1 MFYEPKKKNHG
12 LPKNPFN
19 SLVIPRPIGWISSID
34 TKGKFNLAPY
44 SFFNGVCYSPPT
56 VMFSAGAGANSDN
69 TNDSARNAENTGDFP
84 VNAIHV
90 TVNLYFKNGN
100 ILKTRFYLN
109 DLEILPGKSIEEYGF
124 IFDSNSER
132 FFTDG
137 LSQNDLDRII

>member
-1 MFYEPKKKNHG
+1 MCDEADSSTDDTLSEQCRLTLTIKEEWSFAQN
-12 LPKNPFN
+12 NPY
-19 SLVIPRPIGWISSID
+19 V
-34 TKGKFNLAPY
+34 KFLI
-44 SFFNGVCYSPPT
+44 
-56 VMFSAGAGANSDN
+56 
-69 TNDSARNAENTGDFP
+69 NAENTGDLS

-109 DLEILPGKSIEEYGF
+109 DLKILPGKIIEEYGI

-137 LSQNDLDRII
+137 LSQNDLDRIIYNAPYYSCVE

>member
-1 MFYEPKKKNHG
+1 MCDEADSSTDGTLSEQCRLTLTIKEEWSFTQ
-12 LPKNPFN
+12 N
-19 SLVIPRPIGWISSID
+19 SPYV
-34 TKGKFNLAPY
+34 KFLI
-44 SFFNGVCYSPPT
+44 
-56 VMFSAGAGANSDN
+56 
-69 TNDSARNAENTGDFP
+69 NAENTGDLP

-109 DLEILPGKSIEEYGF
+109 DLEILPGKSIKEYGI

-137 LSQNDLDRII
+137 LSQNDLDRIIYNAPYYSCVE

>member
-1 MFYEPKKKNHG
+1 MKKYLYYFSVILILFFCTTCEDKN
-12 LPKNPFN
+12 
-19 SLVIPRPIGWISSID
+19 SS
-34 TKGKFNLAPY
+34 
-44 SFFNGVCYSPPT
+44 
-56 VMFSAGAGANSDN
+56 SDN
-69 TNDSARNAENTGDFP
+69 FASYDEEVCRLSVNLQEEWSYVQNNPYIKFLVYVENTGDLP

-109 DLEILPGKSIEEYGF
+109 DLEILPGKSIKEYGI

-137 LSQNDLDRII
+137 LSQNDLDRIIYNAPYYSCIE

>member
-1 MFYEPKKKNHG
+1 MKKN
-12 LPKNPFN
+12 LFYFSVAVISFYCTTCVDNN
-19 SLVIPRPIGWISSID
+19 SSS
-34 TKGKFNLAPY
+34 
-44 SFFNGVCYSPPT
+44 
-56 VMFSAGAGANSDN
+56 
-69 TNDSARNAENTGDFP
+69 DSAFGEEVCRLNINLKEEWSFAQNNPYVKFLVNADNTGDLP

-109 DLEILPGKSIEEYGF
+109 DLEILSGESIEEYGI

-137 LSQNDLDRII
+137 LSQNDLDRIIYNAPYYSCIE

>member
-1 MFYEPKKKNHG
+1 MCDEADSSTDGTLSEQCRLTLTIKEEWSFTQ
-12 LPKNPFN
+12 N
-19 SLVIPRPIGWISSID
+19 SPYV
-34 TKGKFNLAPY
+34 KFLI
-44 SFFNGVCYSPPT
+44 
-56 VMFSAGAGANSDN
+56 
-69 TNDSARNAENTGDFP
+69 NAENTGDLP

-109 DLEILPGKSIEEYGF
+109 DLEILPGKSIDEYGI

-137 LSQNDLDRII
+137 LSQNDLDRIIYNAPYYSCVE

>member
-1 MFYEPKKKNHG
+1 MCDE
-12 LPKNPFN
+12 
-19 SLVIPRPIGWISSID
+19 
-34 TKGKFNLAPY
+34 A
-44 SFFNGVCYSPPT
+44 
-56 VMFSAGAGANSDN
+56 
-69 TNDSARNAENTGDFP
+69 DSATDDTLSEQCRLTMTIKEEWSFAQNNPYVKFLINAENTGDLS

-109 DLEILPGKSIEEYGF
+109 DLEILPGKSTKEYGI

-137 LSQNDLDRII
+137 LSQNDLDRIIYNAPYYSCIE

>member
-1 MFYEPKKKNHG
+1 MCDEADSSTDGTLSEQCRLTLTIKEEWSFTQ
-12 LPKNPFN
+12 N
-19 SLVIPRPIGWISSID
+19 SPYV
-34 TKGKFNLAPY
+34 KFLI
-44 SFFNGVCYSPPT
+44 
-56 VMFSAGAGANSDN
+56 
-69 TNDSARNAENTGDFP
+69 NAENSGDLP

-109 DLEILPGKSIEEYGF
+109 DLEILPGKSIKEYGI

-137 LSQNDLDRII
+137 LSQNDLDRIIYNAPYYSCIE

>member
-1 MFYEPKKKNHG
+1 MWDEAESSTDGTLSEQCRLTLTIKEEWSFTQ
-12 LPKNPFN
+12 N
-19 SLVIPRPIGWISSID
+19 SPYV
-34 TKGKFNLAPY
+34 KFLI
-44 SFFNGVCYSPPT
+44 
-56 VMFSAGAGANSDN
+56 
-69 TNDSARNAENTGDFP
+69 NAENTGDLP

-109 DLEILPGKSIEEYGF
+109 DLEILPGKIIKEYGI

-137 LSQNDLDRII
+137 LSQNDLDRIIYNAPYYSCIE

>member
-1 MFYEPKKKNHG
+1 MKKY
-12 LPKNPFN
+12 LYYF
-19 SLVIPRPIGWISSID
+19 SVILI
-34 TKGKFNLAPY
+34 
-44 SFFNGVCYSPPT
+44 SFFCT
-56 VMFSAGAGANSDN
+56 TCEDKNSSS
-69 TNDSARNAENTGDFP
+69 DSAFDEEVCRLSVNLKEEWSFAQNNPYVKFLVNAENTGDLP

-109 DLEILPGKSIEEYGF
+109 DLEILSGESVEEYGI

-137 LSQNDLDRII
+137 LSQNDLDRIIYNAPYYSCIE

>member
-1 MFYEPKKKNHG
+1 MCDEADSSTDGTLSEQCRLTLTIKEEWSFAQN
-12 LPKNPFN
+12 NPY
-19 SLVIPRPIGWISSID
+19 V
-34 TKGKFNLAPY
+34 KFLI
-44 SFFNGVCYSPPT
+44 
-56 VMFSAGAGANSDN
+56 
-69 TNDSARNAENTGDFP
+69 NAENTGDLS

-109 DLEILPGKSIEEYGF
+109 DLEILPGKIIEEYGI

-137 LSQNDLDRII
+137 LSQNDLDRIIYNAPYYSCVE